1 MRETLMADALTIRD
15 LSLSFGGIVALDQ
28 VNLSLEA
35 GSIGGLIGPNGAG
48 KTSLL
53 NCICRFYHP
62 QQGTIRLG
70 DLDVSRRAPHQ
81 LALHGLARTF
91 QHTELFR
98 AMTVLDNVLVGAHT
112 RGRPSVVGDALRL
125 PAARRAAA
133 AQLTQARAMLD
144 RFDLTALAETRASAL
159 PLGLQKRVGLAR
171 ALASGPS
178 LILLDEPAAG
188 LNPSEKRQMAGL
200 LKRLQVEF
208 DLTLL
213 LIDHDMDLVM
223 SLCDQVT
230 VLDFGRR
237 IAFGPPHAIQ
247 RDPRVVA
254 AYLGAQYASA
264 LVPEVQ

>member
-1 MRETLMADALTIRD
+1 MADALTVRD
-15 LSLSFGGIVALDQ
+15 LTLSFGGIVALDH
-28 VNLSLEA
+28 VDLSLEA

-53 NCICRFYHP
+53 NCVCRFYQP
-62 QQGTIRLG
+62 QQGRILLG
-70 DLDVSRRAPHQ
+70 NLDVSRQAPHQ
-81 LALHGLARTF
+81 LAHHGLARTF

-112 RGRPSVVGDALRL
+112 RGRPSAIGDALRL
-125 PAARRAAA
+125 PAARRAAT
-133 AQLTQARAMLD
+133 AQMTLARGLLERFGLTAQTAARAG
-144 RFDLTALAETRASAL
+144 AL

-171 ALASGPS
+171 ALASRPS

-188 LNPSEKRQMAGL
+188 LNPSEKREMAAL
-200 LKRLQVEF
+200 LKRLREDF

-223 SLCDQVT
+223 GLCDQVT

-237 IAFGPPHAIQ
+237 IACGPPKEIQ
-247 RDPRVVA
+247 RDPRVLA
-254 AYLGAQYASA
+254 AYLGAQHAPT
-264 LVPEVQ
+264 LGPES

>member
-1 MRETLMADALTIRD
+1 MADALTVRD

-53 NCICRFYHP
+53 NCICRFYQP

-70 DLDVSRRAPHQ
+70 NLDVSRRAPHQ
-81 LALHGLARTF
+81 LADHGLARTF

-112 RGRPSVVGDALRL
+112 RGRPSVIGDALRL
-125 PAARRAAA
+125 PSARRAAA
-133 AQLTQARAMLD
+133 AQVSLASGLLE
-144 RFDLTALAETRASAL
+144 RFDLMALADTRAGAL

-171 ALASGPS
+171 ALASRPS

-188 LNPSEKRQMAGL
+188 LNPSEKREIAAL
-200 LKRLQVEF
+200 LKGLQREF

-223 SLCDQVT
+223 GLCDQVT

-237 IAFGPPHAIQ
+237 IASGPPKAIQ
-247 RDPRVVA
+247 RDPRVLA

-264 LVPEVQ
+264 LGPQEQ